1 MYLMHLLWSRQSR
14 CNTDKENL
22 ERKMSE
28 VGSNIPNVSDLVTTA
43 PLITKIGEGDYK
55 FPYVSS
61 FAKKT
66 DYNAKILDT
75 EKNTLLLL
83 ILINLWVT
91 YLMQIWKKKN

>member
-1 MYLMHLLWSRQSR
+1 
-14 CNTDKENL
+14 
-22 ERKMSE
+22 MSE
-28 VGSNIPNVSDLVTTA
+28 VGNNIPNVSDLVTTA
-43 PLITKIGEGDYK
+43 PLITKIGEGEYK

-83 ILINLWVT
+83 ILINL
-91 YLMQIWKKKN
+91 

>member
-14 CNTDKENL
+14 YNTDKENL
-22 ERKMSE
+22 ERKMCE

-43 PLITKIGEGDYK
+43 PLITKIGEGEYK

-61 FAKKT
+61 FARKT